1 MNIRWHYRMEEWIS
15 KDTLLWVST
24 VSGVGLL
31 VFAIAIPWLIIR
43 MPDDFFSNPQ
53 RYNWLDR
60 KPATIRIPIRILKN
74 LLAGALVIVGVVMFL
89 TPASGLFPVLLGV
102 VLADVPGK
110 LKLQR
115 WILSRKTIRK
125 SMNWL
130 RRKFHRKPV
139 QMPSE
144 KLAA

>member
-1 MNIRWHYRMEEWIS
+1 MEQWLS
-15 KDTLLWVST
+15 KDTLLWVSI

-31 VFAIAIPWLIIR
+31 AIAVVTPWLIVR

-53 RYNWLDR
+53 RYNWLGR
-60 KPATIRIPIRILKN
+60 KPPMIRIPIRILKN
-74 LLAGALVIVGVVMFL
+74 LLAIVLVILGVVMFL
-89 TPASGLFPVLLGV
+89 TPASGLFPILLGV

-110 LKLQR
+110 SKLQR
-115 WILSRKTIRK
+115 WILSKKTIRK

-130 RRKFHRKPV
+130 RCKFHRKPV
-139 QMPSE
+139 QMPAG

>member
-1 MNIRWHYRMEEWIS
+1 MEQWLS
-15 KDTLLWVST
+15 KDTLIWVST
-24 VSGVGLL
+24 FSGIGLL
-31 VFAIAIPWLIIR
+31 AVAIVTPWLIVR
-43 MPDDFFSNPQ
+43 MPEDFFSRPQ
-53 RYNWLDR
+53 RYDWLGR
-60 KPATIRIPIRILKN
+60 KPASVRIPFRILKN
-74 LLAGALVIVGVVMFL
+74 LLATALVIVGVVMFL
-89 TPASGLFPVLLGV
+89 TPASGLFPILLGV

-115 WILSRKTIRK
+115 WILCRKTVRK
-125 SMNWL
+125 TMNWL

>member
-1 MNIRWHYRMEEWIS
+1 MDQWIS
-15 KDTLLWVST
+15 KETLLWVSSI
-24 VSGVGLL
+24 SGVGLL
-31 VFAIAIPWLIIR
+31 VVATVTPWLIVR
-43 MPDDFFSNPQ
+43 MPEDFFSNPQ
-53 RYNWLDR
+53 RHNWLDR
-60 KPATIRIPIRILKN
+60 KPASIRVPIRILKN
-74 LLAGALVIVGVVMFL
+74 LLAIVLVIVGVIMFL
-89 TPASGLFPVLLGV
+89 TPASGLFPILLGI

-115 WILSRKTIRK
+115 WILCRKTIRK

-130 RRKFHRKPV
+130 RRKFHRRPV